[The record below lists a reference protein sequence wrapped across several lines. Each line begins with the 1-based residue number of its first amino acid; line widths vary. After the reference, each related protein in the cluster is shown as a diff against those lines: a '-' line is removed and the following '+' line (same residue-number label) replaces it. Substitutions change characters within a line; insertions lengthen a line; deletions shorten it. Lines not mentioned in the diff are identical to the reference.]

1 MSFSVKAGE
10 QIAFVGGSGEGK
22 TTIFKLLCGF
32 YEKNNGQYRLFGHFF
47 ENWNLEAARNC
58 FSVVSQN
65 VFLFPE
71 TIKQNVACGKENATD
86 EEIIEACK
94 NANIHNFIMSL
105 PEGYGTLVGERGVRL
120 SGGQRQR
127 ISIARAFLK
136 DAPILLLDEPTSS
149 VDIDAERKIQDA
161 IERISTGKTVI
172 IIAHRLS
179 TVKNAK
185 RIYVVK
191 EGKIVEMG
199 NHEELLER
207 DGIYA
212 DMYIKG

>member
-1 MSFSVKAGE
+1 M
-10 QIAFVGGSGEGK
+10 
-22 TTIFKLLCGF
+22 
-32 YEKNNGQYRLFGHFF
+32 
-47 ENWNLEAARNC
+47 
-58 FSVVSQN
+58 
-65 VFLFPE
+65 
-71 TIKQNVACGKENATD
+71 
-86 EEIIEACK
+86 
-94 NANIHNFIMSL
+94 
-105 PEGYGTLVGERGVRL
+105 
-120 SGGQRQR
+120 
-127 ISIARAFLK
+127 
-136 DAPILLLDEPTSS
+136 DEPTSS